1 MQRQMAKQQTILL
14 FLLLSLL
21 LPLLLCLPLLLLLL
35 WCPCEKPACEQVRLW
50 QLSYKWGDIDTD
62 TPSSIHYSH
71 PVHTHAHAWRA
82 AG

>member
-21 LPLLLCLPLLLLLL
+21 LLLLLCLLLLLL
-35 WCPCEKPACEQVRLW
+35 LMWCPCEKPACEQVRLS

-62 TPSSIHYSH
+62 TPSN
-71 PVHTHAHAWRA
+71 TL
-82 AG
+82 